1 MIVIDTK
8 ISQKMKKSFLG
19 IETYKMR
26 KEDFIVIVKIYI
38 FLKHNDL
45 ESSSDEKKNQFL
57 SYKFTSKS

>member
-1 MIVIDTK
+1 MIIIDTK

-26 KEDFIVIVKIYI
+26 KKDFIVIIKIYI

-45 ESSSDEKKNQFL
+45 ESSFDEKKKINF
-57 SYKFTSKS
+57 

>member
-1 MIVIDTK
+1 MIIIDAK

-26 KEDFIVIVKIYI
+26 KKDFIVIIKIYI

-45 ESSSDEKKNQFL
+45 ESSFDEKKK
-57 SYKFTSKS
+57 SISKL